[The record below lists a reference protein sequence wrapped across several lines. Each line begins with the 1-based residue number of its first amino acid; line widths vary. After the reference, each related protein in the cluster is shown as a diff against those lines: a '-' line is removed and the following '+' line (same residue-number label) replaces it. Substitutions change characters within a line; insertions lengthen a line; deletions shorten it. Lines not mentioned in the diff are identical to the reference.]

1 MEVTLAHT
9 EAGYNSP
16 STSDNDLSASLQS
29 KVLACMENHSPIQ
42 IVGGNSKAFYG
53 RTPQGECLSVLEH
66 RGIVSYEP
74 TELVITARAGTRL
87 IDVERVLAERGQMLA
102 FEPPHFSN
110 SAQPDMVSTATFG
123 GAIAAG
129 LSGPCRPYT
138 GSARDFVL
146 GAKVLTGKGEILK
159 FGGQVMKNVAGFD
172 VARLMTGSLGTLGIL
187 LEVSLKVL
195 PCHEAEHTLVLTC
208 NVQEAIQSMNTWAR
222 QPIPL
227 SGTAFDKG
235 KLYVRLSGSA
245 AAVRTAKTKLGGEL
259 LVADAVPQGD
269 NDFWRSMRDH
279 TAQFFQDASPLWRIS
294 VPAASAPLS
303 LEGAWLIEWGGAQR
317 WLKTSLPSNIIREQ
331 VARAGGHATLFRGG
345 DRHSEIFHPLT
356 PALTALHQRLKAAF
370 DPYGILNPGRMFADY

>member
-16 STSDNDLSASLQS
+16 STSDKDLSASLQS
-29 KVLACMENHSPIQ
+29 KVLACMENRSPIQ
-42 IVGGNSKAFYG
+42 IVGGNSKTFYG
-53 RTPQGECLSVLEH
+53 RVPQGERLSVLEH

-74 TELVITARAGTRL
+74 TELVITARAGTSL
-87 IDVERVLAERGQMLA
+87 VEIEKILAGHGQMLA
-102 FEPPHFSN
+102 FEPPHFTN
-110 SAQPDMVSTATFG
+110 ATTLG
-123 GAIAAG
+123 GAIATG

-208 NVQEAIQSMNTWAR
+208 NVQEAIQNMNAWAR

-259 LVADAVPQGD
+259 LVADAIPQGD

-294 VPAASAPLS
+294 MPAASAPLN

-356 PALTALHQRLKAAF
+356 PALTALHQRLKIAF
-370 DPYGILNPGRMFADY
+370 DPHGILNPGRMFTNY

>member
-9 EAGYNSP
+9 ETGGNSP
-16 STSDNDLSASLQS
+16 STSDKDLSASLQS
-29 KVLACMENHSPIQ
+29 KVLACMENRSPIQ

-123 GAIAAG
+123 GAIATG

-245 AAVRTAKTKLGGEL
+245 AAVRTAKTNLGGEL

-294 VPAASAPLS
+294 MPAASAPLS

-317 WLKTSLPSNIIREQ
+317 WLKASLPSNIIREQ

-356 PALTALHQRLKAAF
+356 PALTALHQRLKIAF
-370 DPYGILNPGRMFADY
+370 DPHGILNPGRMFTNY